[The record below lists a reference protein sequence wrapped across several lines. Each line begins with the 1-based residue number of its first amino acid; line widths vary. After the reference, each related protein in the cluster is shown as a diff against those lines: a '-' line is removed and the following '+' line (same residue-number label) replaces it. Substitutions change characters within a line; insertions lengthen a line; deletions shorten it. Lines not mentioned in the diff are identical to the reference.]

1 MEPGLRRTTIGR
13 IAAALGCLC
22 GAIGLL
28 TGITQSAWMLSPHGW
43 GTGGVL
49 LLLLAVFVLLDGA
62 LSFEK
67 SRVLPS
73 AKH

>member
-1 MEPGLRRTTIGR
+1 METGFRRTSLGR

-28 TGITQSAWMLSPHGW
+28 TGISRSVWVLSPHGW

-49 LLLLAVFVLLDGA
+49 LLLVAVFVLLDGA
-62 LSFEK
+62 LSLER
-67 SRVLPS
+67 SRMLP
-73 AKH
+73 KL

>member
-1 MEPGLRRTTIGR
+1 MEPGFRRTTLGR
-13 IAAALGCLC
+13 IAAALGCLS

-28 TGITQSAWMLSPHGW
+28 TSVTKSVWVLSPHGW

-62 LSFEK
+62 LSFER
-67 SRVLPS
+67 SRVLP
-73 AKH
+73 KL